1 MRRLVHCPVTAEELV
16 VLESDFEA
24 PLEVRLVDLLVE
36 TEEETVVEVFVL
48 LLADD
53 FTLVVFDEDAVEELG
68 GFTVLVMIEELLE
81 LLLIEET
88 VLPILLDL
96 TLAHTSCVCP
106 SSHAPLILNASKTML
121 SIAFKFAPKKELNR
135 TVYV

>member
-53 FTLVVFDEDAVEELG
+53 WKNLAVS
-68 GFTVLVMIEELLE
+68 
-81 LLLIEET
+81 
-88 VLPILLDL
+88 P
-96 TLAHTSCVCP
+96 
-106 SSHAPLILNASKTML
+106 
-121 SIAFKFAPKKELNR
+121 
-135 TVYV
+135 YW